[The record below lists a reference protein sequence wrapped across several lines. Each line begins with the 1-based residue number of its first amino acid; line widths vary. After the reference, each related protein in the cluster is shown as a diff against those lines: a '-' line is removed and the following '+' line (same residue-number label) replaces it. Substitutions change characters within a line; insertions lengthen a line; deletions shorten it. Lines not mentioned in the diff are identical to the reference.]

1 MNTNLR
7 KKAKTDFE
15 KEFSKLMNY
24 AVFEKNYGKYE
35 KTQRYETCHNRK
47 KEKLFDA
54 YSKAFQKK
62 NLLTIEMKKA
72 QILMKRRTTQDFQY
86 QN

>member
-35 KTQRYETCHNRK
+35 KTQ
-47 KEKLFDA
+47 
-54 YSKAFQKK
+54 
-62 NLLTIEMKKA
+62 
-72 QILMKRRTTQDFQY
+72 
-86 QN
+86 